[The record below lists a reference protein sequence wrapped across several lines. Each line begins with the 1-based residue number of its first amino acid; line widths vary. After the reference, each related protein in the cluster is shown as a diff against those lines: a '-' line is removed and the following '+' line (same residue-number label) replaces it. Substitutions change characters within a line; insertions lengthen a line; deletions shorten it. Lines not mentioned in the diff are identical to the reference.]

1 MVGRVSSSGF
11 NSPPNLKQK
20 PLEDENNELKQEKM
34 EKKNYQFTQVPTNL
48 FILLDNNCRSML
60 FTLIQLSSYY
70 ADEEGWFFRTCSDL
84 EEESNLSQNLVKATL
99 QTLFNHHIIEA
110 KPTGFGKG
118 KKPNYYKVNFEEFSK
133 YDDISIDEAMKNPD
147 LKIRTV
153 DYKGSCFKLNL
164 VREPVTET
172 VNKTVTTTVTT
183 TVKSDHN
190 IDNIEN
196 IYNIENVKNEENI
209 ERDISKDEIE
219 KKKEFETACGIEEEM
234 KTELDEVG
242 ISDENDFNWK
252 DEIIRFQA
260 KVGRT
265 NTKEE
270 LLNISRDFNQK
281 MNDFN
286 YPRELEKELETIK
299 RVVNSRMYSLSM

>member
-1 MVGRVSSSGF
+1 
-11 NSPPNLKQK
+11 
-20 PLEDENNELKQEKM
+20 M

-110 KPTGFGKG
+110 KPTGQSRGR
-118 KKPNYYKVNFEEFSK
+118 KPNYYKVNFEEFSK
-133 YDDISIDEAMKNPD
+133 YDDISIEEAMKNPD

-172 VNKTVTTTVTT
+172 VNKTVTTTV
-183 TVKSDHN
+183 KSDHN
-190 IDNIEN
+190 IENIEN
-196 IYNIENVKNEENI
+196 VYNIENVKNEENI
-209 ERDISKDEIE
+209 ERNISKDEIE
-219 KKKEFETACGIEEEM
+219 KKKEFETACGIEEE
-234 KTELDEVG
+234 K
-242 ISDENDFNWK
+242 
-252 DEIIRFQA
+252 
-260 KVGRT
+260 
-265 NTKEE
+265 
-270 LLNISRDFNQK
+270 
-281 MNDFN
+281 
-286 YPRELEKELETIK
+286 ELEKTKSSTAEDVVFDWETELEVAEKQMKMASTKVEITLITNK
-299 RVVNSRMYSLSM
+299 IGKLMDKYKFPSELNEKLRYIDSLKDSRMFSLSM